1 MVFRTSSA
9 NSYGTAWD
17 DSKLEASL
25 RTRDDMAIGQNTN
38 MRRSCYSSYNQLI
51 VMLAQTMRVEGDK
64 SSSSPAS
71 AHQFTTNTPSTHFHA
86 LPRTS
91 IEAHMNDDA
100 GCQPVARLLLTL
112 PCVPPA
118 LRVCSS
124 PSKIQREEVVVAVL
138 PPPCPQG
145 ECSSWWGHA
154 QADERTCSTHHTHF
168 TTKPLL
174 SCCCMATS
182 TP

>member
-1 MVFRTSSA
+1 
-9 NSYGTAWD
+9 
-17 DSKLEASL
+17 
-25 RTRDDMAIGQNTN
+25 
-38 MRRSCYSSYNQLI
+38 
-51 VMLAQTMRVEGDK
+51 MRVEGDK

-124 PSKIQREEVVVAVL
+124 PSKIQREEANAPVGGAMHKQTNALAAHITLTSQQNLCSLAVAWLHRHREWSVDATGSDLNGSAHALQAESTRHEFYTVL
-138 PPPCPQG
+138 RDAVEEVSG
-145 ECSSWWGHA
+145 
-154 QADERTCSTHHTHF
+154 QAITVNAPFHEN
-168 TTKPLL
+168 
-174 SCCCMATS
+174 
-182 TP
+182 